1 MKQNAEINHPQLLA
15 YSNRKEE
22 NNTTEKKLEETV
34 QSMKK
39 LMLENEEQYKK
50 DLEMLEER
58 LAKSTQKVDQA
69 TDTDSLEAK
78 DNGNL
83 Y

>member
-1 MKQNAEINHPQLLA
+1 
-15 YSNRKEE
+15 
-22 NNTTEKKLEETV
+22 
-34 QSMKK
+34 MKK

-50 DLEMLEER
+50 DLEMLEEK
-58 LAKSTQKVDQA
+58 LATQKIDQA